1 MVKLYHGSSSEN
13 LQKVVKEGFSLEKIG
28 SGWGTTYGN
37 GIYFSFDSEV
47 AKNYSDDNNYVE
59 VEVDLKPFH
68 LKKKYSPTNKNDKRM
83 LRKIK
88 INILSDD
95 LNSFISSDK
104 EEVILF
110 DLNAIKSIELISLF
124 PIIPTTT

>member
-1 MVKLYHGSSSEN
+1 MKLYHGSSLEN
-13 LQKVVKEGFSLEKIG
+13 LRKIVKEGFSLEKVG
-28 SGWGTTYGN
+28 SGWGTTYGD

-47 AKNYSDDNNYVE
+47 AKNYSDDKSYVE

-68 LKKKYSPTNKNDKRM
+68 LKKKYSPTNRNDKRM

-88 INILSDD
+88 ENILSDG

-110 DLNAIKSIELISLF
+110 DLNAIKSIELIKLF
-124 PIIPTTT
+124 PKIPTTT

>member
-1 MVKLYHGSSSEN
+1 MKLYHGSSLEN
-13 LQKVVKEGFSLEKIG
+13 LQKIVKEGFSLEKVG
-28 SGWGTTYGN
+28 SGWGTTYGD

-47 AKNYSDDNNYVE
+47 AKNYSDDKSYIE
-59 VEVDLKPFH
+59 VEVDLKPFN

-88 INILSDD
+88 DNILSDG

-104 EEVILF
+104 EEIILF
-110 DLNAIKSIELISLF
+110 DLNAIKSIKLF
-124 PIIPTTT
+124 SQDPTPA

>member
-1 MVKLYHGSSSEN
+1 MVKLYHGSSLEN
-13 LQKVVKEGFSLEKIG
+13 LQKIVKEGFSLEKVG

-47 AKNYSDDNNYVE
+47 AKNYSDDKSYIEVE
-59 VEVDLKPFH
+59 VELKPFH
-68 LKKKYSPTNKNDKRM
+68 LKKKYSPTNRNDKRM

-88 INILSDD
+88 DNILSDD

-104 EEVILF
+104 EEIILF
-110 DLNAIKSIELISLF
+110 DLNAIKSIKLF
-124 PIIPTTT
+124 PQDPTPA

>member
-1 MVKLYHGSSSEN
+1 MVKLYHGSSLEN
-13 LQKVVKEGFSLEKIG
+13 LQNIVKEGFSFEKVG
-28 SGWGTTYGN
+28 TGWGTTYGD

-47 AKNYSDDNNYVE
+47 AKNYSDDKSYVE

-68 LKKKYSPTNKNDKRM
+68 LKKKYSPTNRNDKRM

-88 INILSDD
+88 ENILSDD

-104 EEVILF
+104 EEIILF
-110 DLNAIKSIELISLF
+110 DLNAIKSIKLFSSDPLLTIS
-124 PIIPTTT
+124 

>member
-1 MVKLYHGSSSEN
+1 MKLYHGSSLEN
-13 LQKVVKEGFSLEKIG
+13 LRKIVKEGFSLEKVG
-28 SGWGTTYGN
+28 SGWGTTYGD

-47 AKNYSDDNNYVE
+47 AKNYSDDKSYVE

-68 LKKKYSPTNKNDKRM
+68 LKKKYSPTNRNDKRM

-88 INILSDD
+88 ENILSDG

-104 EEVILF
+104 EEIILF
-110 DLNAIKSIELISLF
+110 DLNAIKSIKLFSSDPLLTIS
-124 PIIPTTT
+124 